1 MQRLLLPLSLG
12 LLLTASLPVLGQV
25 VEAGPGGAGER
36 LRPLN
41 LSLPRNDAVPAVWSE
56 RVGSASAVSG
66 NLDAGEDNRPEARS
80 QGQRSGRTEGRVMP
94 YGTGFEARQ
103 RGSAGGRGMGR
114 GR

>member
-12 LLLTASLPVLGQV
+12 LLLTASLAALGQD
-25 VEAGPGGAGER
+25 VEASSGTKEER
-36 LRPLN
+36 IRPLN

-56 RVGSASAVSG
+56 RIGSGDAVSSK
-66 NLDAGEDNRPEARS
+66 LTAAEDDRQQVRS
-80 QGQRSGRTEGRVMP
+80 KSQRSGSGEGQPLP

-103 RGSAGGRGMGR
+103 RGGAGRGMGR